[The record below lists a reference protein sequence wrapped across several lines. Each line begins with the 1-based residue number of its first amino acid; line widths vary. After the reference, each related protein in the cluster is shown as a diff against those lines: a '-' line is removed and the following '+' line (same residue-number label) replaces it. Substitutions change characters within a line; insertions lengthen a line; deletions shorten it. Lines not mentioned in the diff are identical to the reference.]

1 MSLTKLTSELFIDLA
16 DVSLITTGEKTESHP
31 DWYSNSYYKTII
43 IKFKDGRTELLKFD
57 KNDKDALAN
66 YENILERI
74 NSRVC

>member
-16 DVSLITTGEKTESHP
+16 DVSLITTGEKTESHS
-31 DWYSNSYYKTII
+31 DWQANSYYKTII
-43 IKFKDGRTELLKFD
+43 IKFKDGRTELLKFA